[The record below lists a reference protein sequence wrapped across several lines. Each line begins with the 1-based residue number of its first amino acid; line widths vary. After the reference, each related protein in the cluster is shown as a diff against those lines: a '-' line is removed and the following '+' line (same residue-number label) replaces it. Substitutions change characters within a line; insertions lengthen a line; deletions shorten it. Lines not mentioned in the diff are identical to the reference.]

1 MPLVPKSLGVR
12 QPAAILD
19 PLLGHSDSDFMSMS
33 SRIRVPLVKAAAAIL
48 ICGPSN
54 YLEILTLA
62 LSLSSLAAI
71 SSSKY
76 LLILIVPRVWALSSD
91 QGSSSRKT

>member
-1 MPLVPKSLGVR
+1 MPLVPKSFGVR

-19 PLLGHSDSDFMSMS
+19 PLLGHSDRDFMSMS
-33 SRIRVPLVKAAAAIL
+33 SRIRVPLVKSR
-48 ICGPSN
+48 CGYFNLWAVKLSGN
-54 YLEILTLA
+54 SDSA
-62 LSLSSLAAI
+62 LSLSGLAVI

-91 QGSSSRKT
+91 QGTSSRKT